1 MSIEKTNTL
10 ENPYYKQHTILYL
23 DGSFQK
29 SNETFS
35 DLYGQTLHYGYGV
48 FEGIRAYNTENGVKI
63 FKAKEHYERLK
74 NSCKLINIPFE
85 YNIDDL
91 INQTYKLLELNNF
104 KDAYVRPLVFCGPNM
119 SLTKPTSVSIMIC
132 AWEWGAY
139 LGDNLLNITISSFS
153 RPHPKSTKIEAK
165 VCGHYINS
173 ILAAGEAKEKGF
185 DEAILLDTE
194 GFLAEGPGSNLFFE
208 KDGKLFTPKT
218 GNILP
223 GITRATVIDLC
234 KNLEIE
240 LVEGEFLPEDLAN
253 ADGAFLCGTAA
264 EVIGLQSLE
273 NKKFTKEWNATLG
286 KKLQTAYKNLVLEK
300 ELQETNY

>member
-1 MSIEKTNTL
+1 MYFNEKTTIYLNGDFVRAEKANT
-10 ENPYYKQHTILYL
+10 
-23 DGSFQK
+23 
-29 SNETFS
+29 
-35 DLYGQTLHYGYGV
+35 DLYSQTLHYGYGV
-48 FEGIRAYNTENGVKI
+48 FEGVRAYNTENGVRV
-63 FKAKEHYERLK
+63 FKAREHYERLK
-74 NSCKLINIPFE
+74 NSCELVNIPFE
-85 YNIDDL
+85 YDIEDL
-91 INQTYKLLELNNF
+91 INQTYKVLELNNF

-119 SLTKPTSVSIMIC
+119 SLTKPNSVSIMIC

-139 LGDNLLNITISSFS
+139 LGDNLLNVTISSFS

-165 VCGHYINS
+165 VCGHYVNS
-173 ILAAGEAKEKGF
+173 ILAASEAKEKGF
-185 DEAILLDTE
+185 DEAILLDTD

-208 KDGKLFTPKT
+208 KNGKLFTPKT

-240 LVEGEFLPEDLAN
+240 LVEGEFLPRDLAN

-273 NKKFTKEWNATLG
+273 NKKFAKEWNDTLG
-286 KKLQTAYKNLVLEK
+286 KKLQIAYKNLVLEK